1 MGTGGLLLVGG
12 RVSPVV
18 RTPWWSR
25 PLEWRG
31 RSVIGVVRTLAGG
44 VGPGPSGPVGGRS
57 WGDVRLPGTAVHMT
71 VELLLLLD
79 VVGSRVALLLL
90 LGSSIPEC

>member
-1 MGTGGLLLVGG
+1 
-12 RVSPVV
+12 
-18 RTPWWSR
+18 
-25 PLEWRG
+25 
-31 RSVIGVVRTLAGG
+31 
-44 VGPGPSGPVGGRS
+44 
-57 WGDVRLPGTAVHMT
+57 MT